1 MISRK
6 TQSRVLFGIIFLAI
20 VTYGGIVVWFAT
32 HESDLVYFPEKTLET
47 SPEKYGM
54 VYGTVQV
61 PSTDSARLVCWIIP
75 SADTSTLW
83 LLYLHGNAGNMAK
96 QGYVEHYAQLHKLG
110 FNILTVDYRGYGES
124 SGRPTEQGLY
134 DDARAGYEYLRS
146 VQHVPGRRI
155 VVYGYSLGSA
165 VAVQLSSTVPTAGL
179 IIEGAFTSITD
190 VGAEHY
196 PFIPV
201 RWIVGDRFG
210 SKARIG
216 SITVPKLFVHARDDN
231 TIPIRFG
238 RALYDAAPEPKTFL
252 EVQGGHEN
260 AHTVDARL
268 FYGGIQMFLIQI
280 KSVHGD

>member
-1 MISRK
+1 MMTRK
-6 TQSRVLFGIIFLAI
+6 TQSRVLFGMILLAI
-20 VTYGGIVVWFAT
+20 VTYGGIVVWFSA
-32 HESDLVYFPEKTLET
+32 HESDFIYFAEKTLET

-61 PSTDSARLVCWIIP
+61 PSTDSVQLVCWIIP

-146 VQHVPGRRI
+146 MQHVPGGRI

-165 VAVQLSSTVPTAGL
+165 VAVQLASTVPTAGV

-201 RWIVGDRFG
+201 RWIAGDRFA
-210 SKARIG
+210 SKSRIG
-216 SITVPKLFVHARDDN
+216 SVTVPKLFIHARDDN

-260 AHTVDARL
+260 AHNADARL
-268 FYGGIQMFLIQI
+268 FYGGIQMFLIQVG
-280 KSVHGD
+280 SFHGE